1 MIVLVNGESSVL
13 NVFAIFLPQQLY
25 PSVDRQIS
33 QAGIIVR
40 GFNGY
45 DLCIYGL
52 FVLFQQV
59 MHKID
64 TDKKWNARACLQLE
78 YFSSLGR

>member
-1 MIVLVNGESSVL
+1 MNDRPVNGESSVL

-52 FVLFQQV
+52 AMNDIYCRIAFRIQNLLK
-59 MHKID
+59 HSAD
-64 TDKKWNARACLQLE
+64 TTIR
-78 YFSSLGR
+78 G

>member
-1 MIVLVNGESSVL
+1 MNDRPCQWRIVCFECICHIPPT
-13 NVFAIFLPQQLY
+13 A
-25 PSVDRQIS
+25 VDRQIS

-52 FVLFQQV
+52 AMNDIYCRIAFRIQNLLK
-59 MHKID
+59 HSAD
-64 TDKKWNARACLQLE
+64 TTIR
-78 YFSSLGR
+78 G